1 MRRVAALAV
10 AAILCGCAGLQPGQA
25 PRYYTLE
32 APAAPAEAG
41 PASHD
46 AVLVLAPATVA
57 SFYDTQDIVYS
68 RMPGSLAYYQFSRW
82 TEPPGV
88 PFTRQLAARIDQS
101 KAYRAVVIAGSGMGG
116 SLVLATHIEEIYHD
130 AAENPGT
137 ARVTLTAEMVDTRH
151 RILVGRR
158 RFSASV
164 PVPSHDAPGAV
175 AGCRQALGLVI
186 DQVVAWT
193 GELATP

>member
-1 MRRVAALAV
+1 MKCVAALAV
-10 AAILCGCAGLQPGQA
+10 AAILSGCAGLQPGQA

-32 APAAPAEAG
+32 APAAPAGAG
-41 PASHD
+41 PARHD

-68 RMPGSLAYYQFSRW
+68 RVPGSFAYYQFSRW

-88 PFTRQLAARIDQS
+88 PLTRQLAARIDQS
-101 KAYRAVVIAGSGMGG
+101 KAYQAVVIAGSGMGG
-116 SLVLATHIEEIYHD
+116 SLVLATHLEEIYHD
-130 AAENPGT
+130 AAENPGA
-137 ARVTLTAEMVDTRH
+137 ARVTLTAEMVDTKR

-164 PVPSHDAPGAV
+164 PVPSHDAAGAV
-175 AGCRQALGLVI
+175 AGCRLAIGLVL
-186 DQVVAWT
+186 DQIVAWMD
-193 GELATP
+193 ELATP